1 MAKPENPDNKSENQT
16 SGYAQTIFP
25 MVREGMEPL
34 LPIKKLNDLYE
45 QVRGTTK
52 TPDEFAETIL
62 DKLGVEYLIPGDDLL
77 PLREIKGPMVLV
89 ANLPLGGVE
98 ALMMIRILSKIRP
111 DFKMV
116 ANNLLG
122 QIPELDGSLIV
133 VDQEEAHNATS
144 EKDRLELVRYLKEG
158 GLVGVFPAGD
168 TPHYNP
174 QAEQFKDPEWD
185 ENLARIIQITGAT
198 VVPVYFHGENSLLV
212 QLAGVIHPVLKQKL
226 RIRDI
231 TKKKSREIKFKIGKK
246 IAPGRLRHFD
256 SPANL
261 IQYLRAKTFLLST
274 NFLDSGVDF
283 QLVRSSTTN
292 DLAPIAEPP
301 KQEKLL
307 NEVKPFLEGKR
318 VLTEEKNFAVFMFHQ
333 NEAPTLM
340 KEIGRQREISF
351 REVGEG
357 SGKPFDI
364 DRFDEDYIQLVL
376 WDKENNKVAGGYR
389 IGKIDE
395 LLEEKGRHGIYSHS
409 LFRIRPKLWKEIGT
423 ALEMGRSYIVTEYQ
437 KSFLPLMLLWK
448 AIGEYVMRNPQYKI
462 LIGPVSITAALG
474 DVSKNLLVSFLEE
487 NEMENNLEN
496 FVKPRNKFRKEPQ
509 IVRNYYN
516 TIAINDLSD
525 IQDMISGIE
534 ESEHGVPILLKHY
547 LKLGGKLLAFNIDP
561 DFSDVLDG
569 LIMVDLTKTPERI
582 LKKYM
587 GEEGMKEFLSK
598 QS

>member
-1 MAKPENPDNKSENQT
+1 
-16 SGYAQTIFP
+16 
-25 MVREGMEPL
+25 
-34 LPIKKLNDLYE
+34 
-45 QVRGTTK
+45 
-52 TPDEFAETIL
+52 
-62 DKLGVEYLIPGDDLL
+62 
-77 PLREIKGPMVLV
+77 
-89 ANLPLGGVE
+89 
-98 ALMMIRILSKIRP
+98 
-111 DFKMV
+111 
-116 ANNLLG
+116 
-122 QIPELDGSLIV
+122 
-133 VDQEEAHNATS
+133 
-144 EKDRLELVRYLKEG
+144 
-158 GLVGVFPAGD
+158 
-168 TPHYNP
+168 
-174 QAEQFKDPEWD
+174 
-185 ENLARIIQITGAT
+185 
-198 VVPVYFHGENSLLV
+198 
-212 QLAGVIHPVLKQKL
+212 
-226 RIRDI
+226 
-231 TKKKSREIKFKIGKK
+231 
-246 IAPGRLRHFD
+246 
-256 SPANL
+256 
-261 IQYLRAKTFLLST
+261 
-274 NFLDSGVDF
+274 
-283 QLVRSSTTN
+283 
-292 DLAPIAEPP
+292 
-301 KQEKLL
+301 
-307 NEVKPFLEGKR
+307 
-318 VLTEEKNFAVFMFHQ
+318 MFHQ